1 MNSLPSHHCINSF
14 VDYDRIGKVNLS
26 NQHAKNVKQNENP
39 KHGVKFK
46 TPTIEN
52 PYSILTDETE
62 DDESHVIDDGTL
74 EHSSSNNIQS
84 GNE

>member
-26 NQHAKNVKQNENP
+26 NQHAKNVKQNENL

-52 PYSILTDETE
+52 PYSILTDES
-62 DDESHVIDDGTL
+62 DDESRVTDDGTL
-74 EHSSSNNIQS
+74 DHILSDNF
-84 GNE
+84 